1 MWRRFCEFLFGE
13 PIGDQLPARV
23 RAQIEARQ
31 DTSERLISWVQ
42 LILIVLFGAL
52 WAASEEVAVAMT
64 EIEVVPFA
72 LAAYLAFTVVR
83 LLISYRVRL
92 PAWYLLL
99 SIAVDVALLM
109 LLIWSFHIQ
118 YEQPPSFYLKAP
130 TLMYVFI
137 FIALRALRFEPQYVL
152 AAGGAAIVGW
162 GVLGGYVLH
171 AEPDNPMITRDYV
184 TYMTSNAI
192 LIGAEIDKMVSILLV
207 TGVLALGVV
216 RAQRNFYRAVLKQT
230 AAEDL
235 SRFVSKEVAARITSA
250 DRQIQPGD
258 GESRVATVIFT
269 DIEGFSTVSENMTA
283 QELATTLNDYFG
295 AMGHVIDQFG
305 GVITHFEGDL
315 MLITFNAV
323 HDDPDHA
330 NNAIRCAKLIDK
342 TARSR
347 TFNGATLRT
356 RCGINTGEI
365 TVGAVG
371 AQDRL
376 AFTVH
381 GDAVNVAARLEQLNK
396 EYGSYIMLGEAT
408 AAALGDDSGCEMVCE
423 TTVKGRAGAV
433 KVFAPKALV

>member
-1 MWRRFCEFLFGE
+1 MWRHFCDFLFGE
-13 PIGDQLPARV
+13 PVNDQLPARV
-23 RAQIEARQ
+23 RAQIADRQ

-42 LILIVLFGAL
+42 LILILLFGGL
-52 WAASEEVAVAMT
+52 WFASEKVTMSMT

-72 LAAYLAFTVVR
+72 LAAYFVFTVVR
-83 LLISYRVRL
+83 LMVSYRMRL
-92 PAWYLLL
+92 PGWYLVL
-99 SIAVDVALLM
+99 SIIVDIALLM

-137 FIALRALRFEPQYVL
+137 FIALRALRFEPPYVI
-152 AAGGAAIVGW
+152 AAGAAAIVGW
-162 GVLGGYVLH
+162 GVLMGWVLYS
-171 AEPDNPMITRDYV
+171 EPTSPMITRDYV

-207 TGVLALGVV
+207 TSVLALGVV

-258 GESRVATVIFT
+258 GESRTATVVFT
-269 DIEGFSTVSENMTA
+269 DIEGFSTVSENMSA
-283 QELATTLNDYFG
+283 QDLATTLNDYFG
-295 AMGHVIDQFG
+295 AMGVVIDRFG

-323 HDDPDHA
+323 ADDPDHA
-330 NNAIRCAKLIDK
+330 LNAVRCAQAIEE
-342 TARSR
+342 TARIN
-347 TFNGATLRT
+347 TFNGVGLKT

-365 TVGAVG
+365 SIGAVG

-376 AFTVH
+376 TFTVH
-381 GDAVNVAARLEQLNK
+381 GDVVNVAARLEQLNK
-396 EYGSYIMLGEAT
+396 EYGTYVMLGEGT
-408 AAALGDDSGCEMVCE
+408 LHALGQAVACDFVCE
-423 TTVKGRAGAV
+423 TPVKGRAG
-433 KVFAPKALV
+433 KVQVYTPT